1 MNSSFFTTK
10 RILFALGIAAG
21 LFLFRYCNQQS
32 GDIGGNPEEVN
43 IRQDAAAVIM
53 NPLLTQLGVN
63 IYICARIF
71 QGMCDIDPKTLEL
84 KPVLIKAIPQSRVV
98 KDGPHQGELAF
109 DFEILPE
116 AQWDNGTPVTGK
128 DLEFSF
134 KIIFH
139 PLLPTKA
146 YTSYY
151 EDMSGI
157 DVDPANPKKFT
168 IYFKKYYIL
177 TMEALT
183 QFPVFPSYN
192 YDPNQRLAQVPLGD
206 LMDTAK
212 VAKYLNDP
220 GMKAFADEFQQPKF
234 ANDPKFVTGSGPYRL
249 QTANEQGTILIKKEN
264 WWGDKLAEKIPLL
277 GAYPKRL
284 VYKVVKDENVVENM
298 LKNGELDIVAGSFSS
313 TKFLEMKQKDSL
325 AAKYNFEVIKP
336 IQYNRWLINMTKPI
350 LKDVRVRKA
359 MAHIVD
365 YDHLIKNIRSGLGTR
380 LVSNILPGK
389 RYYAKDIVP
398 YDFNIQKAKD
408 LLAEAGWADSDGDGY
423 LDKMM
428 DGKKTKLVIE
438 LLVTT
443 NKGSQQYAES
453 ITETARLAGIEIKNV
468 PTDLTEVNPK
478 TKIGEYETA
487 FLATSF
493 FPGLTEMR
501 QRYHSK
507 SLSPAGDNR
516 SLLVSPKL
524 DSLIELIAAEEN
536 EDKRDQLYIQAQQ
549 ILHDE
554 LPEIFLFTPDQPI
567 ITAKKFEAVIT
578 DNRPGYYEQLF
589 RLK

>member
-1 MNSSFFTTK
+1 MNNSFFTPK
-10 RILFALGIAAG
+10 RLLFALGIVAG
-21 LFLFRYCNQQS
+21 IFLFRFCSQQI
-32 GDIGGNPEEVN
+32 GDNGNNPEEVN

-53 NPLLTQLGVN
+53 NPFLTQLGVN

-71 QGMCDIDPKTLEL
+71 QGMCDLDPKSLEL

-98 KDGPHQGELAF
+98 KDGPHQGELAY

-134 KIIFH
+134 KIIFN

-146 YTSYY
+146 FTSYY
-151 EDMSGI
+151 EDMSGME
-157 DVDPANPKKFT
+157 VDPANPKKFT

-183 QFPVFPSYN
+183 QFPILPSYN
-192 YDPNQRLAQVPLGD
+192 YDPNQRLAQVPLAD
-206 LMDTAK
+206 LMDTSK

-234 ANDPKFVTGSGPYRL
+234 ANDPNFVTGSGPYRL
-249 QTANEQGTILIKKEN
+249 QTANDQGTILVKKEN
-264 WWGDKLAEKIPLL
+264 WWGDKLAEQIPLL

-284 VYKVVKDENVVENM
+284 VYKVVKDENVIENM
-298 LKNGELDIVAGSFSS
+298 LKNGELDIVAGSLSPS
-313 TKFLEMKQKDSL
+313 KFMEMKQKDSL
-325 AAKYNFEVIKP
+325 ATNYNFDVMKP
-336 IQYNRWLINMTKPI
+336 IQYNRWLINTTKPI
-350 LKDVRVRKA
+350 LKDLRVRKA

-365 YDHLIKNIRSGLGTR
+365 YDHLIKNIRSGLGAR
-380 LVSNILPGK
+380 VVSNILPSK

-438 LLVTT
+438 LLVTSI
-443 NKGSQQYAES
+443 KSSQLYAES
-453 ITETARLAGIEIKNV
+453 ITETARLAGIEIKSV
-468 PTDLTEVNPK
+468 PTDLTEVTPK
-478 TKIGEYETA
+478 TKIGDYETA
-487 FLATSF
+487 FIATAF

-507 SLSPAGDNR
+507 SLAPAGDNR
-516 SLLVSPKL
+516 SLFVNPKL

-536 EDKRDQLYIQAQQ
+536 EAKRDQLYIQAQQ
-549 ILHDE
+549 ILHEE
-554 LPEIFLFTPDQPI
+554 LPEVFLFTPDQPI
-567 ITAKKFEAVIT
+567 ITSKKFEAVLT